1 MGWQQNSWNDIKE
14 IEAEA
19 QKEEEESESDYSEGV
34 TEQKDL
40 CAKCWEWSTYLEW
53 HMDSHAACFPQLP
66 TERTLS
72 HVHYKT
78 KTPKPHYKCPH
89 MTPPL

>member
-1 MGWQQNSWNDIKE
+1 MGCEQNSWNDIKE

-19 QKEEEESESDYSEGV
+19 EAEARKEEEESESDYSEGV

-53 HMDSHAACFPQLP
+53 HMDSHASCFPQLP
-66 TERTLS
+66 TERTSPMCTRKQRHQNPTINAL
-72 HVHYKT
+72 T
-78 KTPKPHYKCPH
+78 
-89 MTPPL
+89 